1 MMSDYNRKNEFVLDC
16 FRQLLDDG
24 KPHRYREIID
34 YVREQAKAE
43 NDDVTGLT
51 TFTLKQTAADGKTS
65 KDVVYQSETKYEGNN
80 RRCLPGKPLQRG
92 PG

>member
-34 YVREQAKAE
+34 YVREQARLAP
-43 NDDVTGLT
+43 
-51 TFTLKQTAADGKTS
+51 AP
-65 KDVVYQSETKYEGNN
+65 YQF
-80 RRCLPGKPLQRG
+80 PG
-92 PG
+92 